1 MSMPQA
7 QFDDMVGRQVL
18 GRYRVVRLL
27 ARGGMGSIYLA
38 RNKGAAGFVRPAVVK
53 KILPSYLG
61 DASAVQMFAREA
73 RIMSNLRH
81 PGIVNIIDFAEEDGA
96 YIMVLEY
103 IHGTHTGRWVRYLRK
118 LNRPFPVELGLQIMI
133 LTLDALDYAH
143 TATALDGTPLA
154 IIHRD
159 IKPSNILVDVS
170 GHVKLADFGI
180 ARAPNDKTEV
190 SSGTTKLKGTF
201 PYLAPEI
208 FDDAEPSPGTDVYAC
223 GVVLHTLLTGRN
235 EFSAKEVSTTIMRV
249 LDHVPT
255 PLDEARTDVSEAL
268 SRVVARSM
276 DKDPTKRYQTAA
288 EFAAALRNARSLAE
302 AEANELLKNAA
313 NRDFRDSRFAQLLG
327 IDDLSTLERALTSDG
342 DEVTLE
348 IATDPSV
355 SSYPSADARD
365 ETPTSYDKL
374 PRIRVEDKG
383 RLDEPT
389 RSERRVAISTER
401 VDALPAAPTSRS
413 WPLVLGLI
421 GGASLIGAAIVV
433 ASMYRSNEPAPV
445 VIVDKT
451 GEKSVTPDGNTT
463 LVAAADAAVEA
474 ETPPE
479 LDAAPATGD
488 PAPPR
493 KSPPK
498 PSDLQELVNRAV
510 RKRSPQFR
518 ACFEANPD
526 LSRTIREVQL
536 QFEVSAKG
544 QVTAVKVLD
553 ATVASSKLGSCLTSV
568 ARATTFGRLPRALS
582 FKIPLKTSVR

>member
-1 MSMPQA
+1 MPQA
-7 QFDDMVGRQVL
+7 QFDDMVGRTVL

-81 PGIVNIIDFAEEDGA
+81 PGIVNIIDFAEEEGA

-143 TATALDGTPLA
+143 TATSLDGTPLA

-249 LDHVPT
+249 LEHVPT
-255 PLDEARTDVSEAL
+255 PLDVARTDVSEAL
-268 SRVVARSM
+268 AHVVARSM
-276 DKDPTKRYQTAA
+276 DKDPKSRYQSAA
-288 EFAAALRNARSLAE
+288 EFAAALRSVRSLAE

-313 NRDFRDSRFAQLLG
+313 NRDFRDPRFAQLLA
-327 IDDLSTLERALTSDG
+327 IDDLTTLERALTSDG
-342 DEVTLE
+342 DEITLE
-348 IATDPSV
+348 MPTDPSV
-355 SSYPSADARD
+355 SSYPTPAREEPTPQD
-365 ETPTSYDKL
+365 EI
-374 PRIRVEDKG
+374 IRVRLDDGKNG
-383 RLDEPT
+383 REDEPT
-389 RSERRVAISTER
+389 RSQRRVAISTER
-401 VDALPAAPTSRS
+401 VDAIPAAPASRSS
-413 WPLVLGLI
+413 WPLVLGFIASAMLI
-421 GGASLIGAAIVV
+421 AGAIVAASLFKT
-433 ASMYRSNEPAPV
+433 NDPPPV
-445 VIVDKT
+445 VIVDKGGQET
-451 GEKSVTPDGNTT
+451 VTPDGDTDVVT
-463 LVAAADAAVEA
+463 PDATVPEVAADTDAGPEPPDPTS
-474 ETPPE
+474 EPKRPRPPLTPQQIIDRS
-479 LDAAPATGD
+479 L
-488 PAPPR
+488 
-493 KSPPK
+493 
-498 PSDLQELVNRAV
+498 
-510 RKRSPQFR
+510 RKRSAQFR
-518 ACFEANPD
+518 ACFEASPE
-526 LSRTIREVQL
+526 LSRTLSEVKL
-536 QFEVSAKG
+536 QFDVNAKG
-544 QVTAVKVLD
+544 KVTATKVLD
-553 ATVASSKLGSCLTSV
+553 GSIAPTPLGGCLTRV
-568 ARATTFGRLPRALS
+568 ARATSFGALPKDIS
-582 FKIPLKTSVR
+582 FKVPLKTSVR